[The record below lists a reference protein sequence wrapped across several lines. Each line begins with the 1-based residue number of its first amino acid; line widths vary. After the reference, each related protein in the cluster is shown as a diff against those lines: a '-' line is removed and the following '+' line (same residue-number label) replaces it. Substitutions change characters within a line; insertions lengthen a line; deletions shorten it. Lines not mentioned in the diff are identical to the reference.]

1 MKGKESTCE
10 IRVGDA
16 SFSACASSSGV
27 VSLELAP
34 LDGAVRSLA
43 EKSPVRP
50 RVLGAPRDATA
61 AMHLESL
68 ASFLAQLLAGEEP
81 EVVPGVDLST
91 SSPFTRQ
98 VLEVVYRIPW
108 GAVSSY
114 GQVASMAG
122 RPGAAR
128 AGGGA
133 VGRNPVVLAIPCHRV
148 LRSDGRIGG
157 WSGWPGWKEWLLD
170 LESRRG

>member
-1 MKGKESTCE
+1 
-10 IRVGDA
+10 
-16 SFSACASSSGV
+16 
-27 VSLELAP
+27 
-34 LDGAVRSLA
+34 
-43 EKSPVRP
+43 
-50 RVLGAPRDATA
+50 
-61 AMHLESL
+61 
-68 ASFLAQLLAGEEP
+68 
-81 EVVPGVDLST
+81 
-91 SSPFTRQ
+91 

-128 AGGGA
+128 AVGGA

>member
-91 SSPFTRQ
+91 DRCWRWCTA
-98 VLEVVYRIPW
+98 Y
-108 GAVSSY
+108 
-114 GQVASMAG
+114 
-122 RPGAAR
+122 PGAPCPAT
-128 AGGGA
+128 
-133 VGRNPVVLAIPCHRV
+133 GRSPQ
-148 LRSDGRIGG
+148 
-157 WSGWPGWKEWLLD
+157 WPGGPAPRARSEARSAETRWRW
-170 LESRRG
+170 RYHAIAF